1 MTPSRPA
8 LALSAL
14 ISGALVIS
22 LAPIF
27 VKTSEV
33 GPSATAFHRMFLSL
47 PIFIIAHCALAHTAY
62 HETADKWDVRT
73 YALLTLA
80 GGFFAGSLA
89 VLHWSIELTT
99 VANATLLGNASPIFV
114 AIVAWILLGET
125 IGTRFIL
132 GLAIAIVGTVLVVNA
147 SFSGHGNI
155 LGDTLALVT
164 ACLYAGYVISV
175 KLLRRS
181 VATLDIMMWS
191 GLTAAPILLII
202 ALLSGE
208 TLTPMTVAGWLVL
221 AGLALISHAIGQSL
235 IAFSLATLTASS
247 SSLTL
252 LIQPVGATILA
263 WVILGEELKVQQA
276 FGGVAV
282 LIGILLARQ
291 QNPTRD

>member
-33 GPSATAFHRMFLSL
+33 GPAATAFHRMFLSL

-114 AIVAWILLGET
+114 AIVAWIVRRHIKWNRWQPDLREDLAHQVDNIKRRVCG
-125 IGTRFIL
+125 I
-132 GLAIAIVGTVLVVNA
+132 AIAG
-147 SFSGHGNI
+147 SRWFS
-155 LGDTLALVT
+155 V
-164 ACLYAGYVISV
+164 
-175 KLLRRS
+175 
-181 VATLDIMMWS
+181 
-191 GLTAAPILLII
+191 
-202 ALLSGE
+202 
-208 TLTPMTVAGWLVL
+208 
-221 AGLALISHAIGQSL
+221 
-235 IAFSLATLTASS
+235 
-247 SSLTL
+247 
-252 LIQPVGATILA
+252 
-263 WVILGEELKVQQA
+263 
-276 FGGVAV
+276 
-282 LIGILLARQ
+282 
-291 QNPTRD
+291 